1 MTTETPSASC
11 PVAHG
16 GRFNYCFWAKLL
28 VAIPALPLLA
38 FWAASFVKD
47 ETAQYAVAAA
57 AILAALLLAR
67 WLDRLPAL
75 ARKIR
80 TAPADH

>member
-1 MTTETPSASC
+1 MTTETSSTSC
-11 PVAHG
+11 PVSHG
-16 GRFNYCFWAKLL
+16 GEFNYCFWAKLL

-38 FWAASFVKD
+38 FWAASFAKS
-47 ETAQYAVAAA
+47 ETVQYGAAAA

-67 WLDRLPAL
+67 WLDKLPAL

-80 TAPADH
+80 PTPADQ